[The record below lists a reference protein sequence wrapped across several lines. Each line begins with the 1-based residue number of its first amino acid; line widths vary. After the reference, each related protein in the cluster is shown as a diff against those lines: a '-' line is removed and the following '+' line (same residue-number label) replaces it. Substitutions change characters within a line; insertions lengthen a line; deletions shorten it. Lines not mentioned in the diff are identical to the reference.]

1 MSQEELLGSDE
12 VIRQRL
18 DIIAKRL
25 AEEFEGVHSPET
37 VRAVLDESTHQ
48 LAGGGV
54 GSYVTILA
62 ERFAR
67 ERLTA
72 SAQAAGQ
79 LEKDV
84 RQVVIV
90 SLTGGGR
97 AQIAAALLGQRV
109 GEALQIHTAGSAETT
124 TTAID
129 PNVRTAMQETGIDLA
144 DEFTRPL
151 TADVLAAA
159 DVVITMGRSVED
171 FQIPEGVR
179 HVDWRVGNPAGAG
192 LDEVRRVRDDI
203 DRRVEALAVELTPV
217 PAAET
222 PSS

>member
-1 MSQEELLGSDE
+1 RFMSQEELLGSDA

-25 AEEFEGVHSPET
+25 ADEFDGVHSPET
-37 VRAVLDESTHQ
+37 VRAVLDESTQQ

-79 LEKDV
+79 LAKDF
-84 RQVVIV
+84 RQFVIV

-97 AQIAAALLGQRV
+97 AQIAAALLGHRV
-109 GEALQIHTAGSAETT
+109 GDALQIHTAGSAQTT
-124 TTAID
+124 TDID
-129 PNVRTAMQETGIDLA
+129 HNVRTAMQETGIDLA

-151 TADVLAAA
+151 
-159 DVVITMGRSVED
+159 
-171 FQIPEGVR
+171 
-179 HVDWRVGNPAGAG
+179 
-192 LDEVRRVRDDI
+192 
-203 DRRVEALAVELTPV
+203 
-217 PAAET
+217 
-222 PSS
+222 

>member
-1 MSQEELLGSDE
+1 MSQEDLLGSDA

-18 DIIAKRL
+18 DIITKRL

-37 VRAVLDESTHQ
+37 VRAVLDESTQQ

-79 LEKDV
+79 LDKDV

-97 AQIAAALLGQRV
+97 DRLLPRC
-109 GEALQIHTAGSAETT
+109 
-124 TTAID
+124 
-129 PNVRTAMQETGIDLA
+129 LA
-144 DEFTRPL
+144 ND
-151 TADVLAAA
+151 
-159 DVVITMGRSVED
+159 
-171 FQIPEGVR
+171 
-179 HVDWRVGNPAGAG
+179 
-192 LDEVRRVRDDI
+192 
-203 DRRVEALAVELTPV
+203 
-217 PAAET
+217 
-222 PSS
+222 